1 MSDYSKPRKY
11 AQDTMGYAEVFAALA
26 AIAIL
31 AMYLRNISV
40 DVAFVRSSVDGK
52 AYLVLKMEDSQ
63 GAADCLARLHYK
75 VRRLITAMERD
86 LPEPGAKPRDGDGD
100 EGVDRRKVLRNLKA
114 RYRRTALSEG
124 GTDTSVTAYSQ
135 GKGERIVLCLRERD
149 RAGRLGKLED
159 DNTLTYVILH
169 ELGHLATDE
178 IGHVPIFWA
187 NFRYILDVAEREGI
201 YKKVDYAATP
211 QGYCGIKITSSASFP
226 KNGSHGTGAGKGDP
240 DE

>member
-1 MSDYSKPRKY
+1 
-11 AQDTMGYAEVFAALA
+11 MGYAEVFAALA

-31 AMYLRNISV
+31 AMYLRNINV
-40 DVAFVRSSVDGK
+40 DVTFVRSAVDRK
-52 AYLVLKMEDSQ
+52 AYLVLRMDDSQ
-63 GAADCLARLHYK
+63 SAADCLARLNMK

-86 LPEPGAKPRDGDGD
+86 LPEAGGKAGGEADD
-100 EGVDRRKVLRNLKA
+100 EGVDRRKVLKNLKM

-124 GTDTSVTAYSQ
+124 GTDMSVTAYSQ
-135 GKGERIVLCLRERD
+135 GKGERIVICLRERD

-187 NFRYILDVAEREGI
+187 NFRYILDVAASEGI

-226 KNGSHGTGAGKGDP
+226 KNGSHGTGPKEAEGSSKAAGTSR
-240 DE
+240 